1 MDISLSIV
9 PVEDVVFDTFRDGF
23 VRLSEADAGTIGALR
38 GLIKPIYEPK
48 YDSAKK
54 GDWMRDTDLV
64 IGYVGPESGNAF
76 SYTVKMLNLHEIVND
91 VIDRRPVLISYCPLR
106 ASGAVYDRE
115 LAGEVLLFGNTS
127 ALYQPDLVM
136 YDYQPGSTGFR
147 YWVRPSLGLC
157 LASA

>member
-38 GLIKPIYEPK
+38 GRIKPIYEPK
-48 YDSAKK
+48 YDPAKK
-54 GDWMRDTDLV
+54 GDWMRDTDLA

-91 VIDRRPVLISYCPLR
+91 VIDRRPVLISYSSQLLGFF
-106 ASGAVYDRE
+106 SGVATGYQ
-115 LAGEVLLFGNTS
+115 ATYAEVDAN
-127 ALYQPDLVM
+127 D
-136 YDYQPGSTGFR
+136 
-147 YWVRPSLGLC
+147 
-157 LASA
+157 